1 MKDIH
6 SILGHYWGYDKFRPL
21 QEDII
26 RSVMEGNDTLA
37 LLPTGGGKSLC
48 FQVPA
53 MAMDGICVVISPLI
67 ALMKDQVYN
76 LRRRNIKAEAVFSG
90 MPYPE
95 MDRILDNCVYGDI
108 KFLYCSPERLKTD
121 LFIERFRKMP
131 LNFIAVDE
139 AHCISQWGY
148 DFRPP
153 YLEIAEAREYFPGKP
168 VLALTATAT
177 PDVVDDIQDKLR
189 FRKRNVLQ
197 KSFLRS
203 NLAYKVRTVENKI
216 SVLHQVLSS
225 GSGSAVVYVR
235 NRKRTALISEYL
247 ENNGVTASFY
257 HAGLEQELRSARQE
271 AWIGNAF
278 RVMVATNAFGMG
290 IDKPDVRQVVHMDIP
305 DSLEAYFQE
314 AGRAGRD
321 EKPAVAE
328 ALVNAGDLEMLLENF
343 EKDFPPLEIIYQ
355 VYEHL
360 GDYFGL
366 AVGSGKNEMLPFD
379 PVDFSQKFGH
389 APALVITCLGFLE
402 KEGLVS
408 FNDYHDSFTR
418 VMIYRSA
425 LRAMESMDASS
436 APVMLVSALLR
447 SYEGLLESPKKMDEN
462 YMGRRIGLTAAQVR
476 NALQWLA
483 EREYIQLQLPRH
495 GFAVTYLEERLE
507 KNNFTISPEH
517 YHQRKKTALR
527 KLKAVK
533 EYFTRTETCRSRML
547 LAYFGEKEVADCGVC
562 DVCEKRHF
570 RNIPALSWEQFRE
583 YMHTIPDGIL
593 PADLAQQFPQLQQ
606 SQMQQVRQWLDDG
619 KLRMEKNGK
628 MYLAK

>member
-6 SILGHYWGYDKFRPL
+6 SILGHYWGYNQFRPL

-26 RSVMEGNDTLA
+26 RSVMDGNDTLA

-153 YLEIAEAREYFPGKP
+153 YLEIADAREYFPGKP

-189 FRKRNVLQ
+189 FRKKHVLQ

-216 SVLHQVLSS
+216 SVLYQVLSS

-247 ENNGVTASFY
+247 EKNGIPASFY
-257 HAGLEQELRSARQE
+257 HAGLEQELRNARQE
-271 AWIGNAF
+271 AWIGNEF

-290 IDKPDVRQVVHMDIP
+290 IDKPDVRQVVHIDIP

-328 ALVNAGDLEMLLENF
+328 ALVSADDLEMLVENF
-343 EKDFPPLEIIYQ
+343 EKNFPPLETIYQ

-379 PVDFSQKFGH
+379 PLDFSQKFGH

-402 KEGLVS
+402 KEGLLS

-418 VMIYRSA
+418 IMIYRSV
-425 LRAMESMDASS
+425 LRAMEDMDATS

-447 SYEGLLESPKKMDEN
+447 SYEGLLESPKKIDEN
-462 YMGRRIGLTAAQVR
+462 YIGRRMGLTAAQVR

-483 EREYIQLQLPRH
+483 EREYIHLQLPRH

-562 DVCEKRHF
+562 DVCEKKRSG
-570 RNIPALSWEQFRE
+570 NISVLSWEQFRT
-583 YMHTIPDGIL
+583 YMQAFPQGIL
-593 PADLAQQFPQLQQ
+593 PADMIHHFPQFQQ

-619 KLRMEKNGK
+619 KLRLEKNGK
-628 MYLAK
+628 IYLAK